1 MKVKNI
7 SFLICLVLLLS
18 ACKQT
23 NAPIDQTK
31 MVDLLVD
38 LHMSDGMLN
47 AAAFPFDSV
56 ALRPENIYQNVLT
69 KHQVD
74 RVLFDS
80 ALAYY
85 TKDRETY
92 LKIYEEVIEKIS
104 TKQGYVE
111 ASVDQQGVQLKPDD
125 MYQFKFSTDF
135 EDTKALEE
143 KMIAGLST
151 DYAFSGKTSFAT
163 SEGFSLGF
171 SKVQALP
178 LKEVQFEAKG
188 YVLFENLSEKYPSI
202 AFILESKGK
211 MESVVYND
219 LSKLQIKPKTWVPFT
234 FNSTLKLSQPE
245 RHIKIQTYIFNT
257 SKVKIFIDNYEVSIK
272 QIK

>member
-1 MKVKNI
+1 MEFKNI
-7 SFLICLVLLLS
+7 YFLVCLVLLLS

-23 NAPIDQTK
+23 NAPIDQSK

-38 LHMSDGMLN
+38 LHMSDGTLN

-56 ALRPENIYQNVLT
+56 ALRPENIYQNVLA

-92 LKIYEEVIEKIS
+92 LKIYEEVIEKLS
-104 TKQGYVE
+104 TKQGFVE

-135 EDTKALEE
+135 EDTKVLDE
-143 KMIAGLST
+143 KMIAGLNT
-151 DYAFSGKTSFAT
+151 TRAFSGKTSFST

-178 LKEVQFEAKG
+178 LQEVQFEAKG
-188 YVLFENLSEKYPSI
+188 YVLFENLPEKFPSI

-219 LSKLQIKPKTWVPFT
+219 FSKLQIKPKTWVSFT
-234 FNSTLKLSQPE
+234 FNTTLKLSKPE
-245 RHIKIQTYIFNT
+245 RHIKIQTYIFNS
-257 SKVKIFIDNYEVSIK
+257 SKVKFFIDNYEVSIK